1 MPIRWRRIIDSVAFI
16 LAVAVAGYARYG
28 FDASWYA
35 AGGLAVI
42 VYLLPPFVVSR
53 LWANYLIR
61 RMERAARQMH
71 RDNPP

>member
-42 VYLLPPFVVSR
+42 VYLLPPFIISR
-53 LWANYLIR
+53 VWAK
-61 RMERAARQMH
+61 MH
-71 RDNPP
+71 GDGPP